1 LQGERWYMTRNRLSR
16 LHHPVGRT
24 AEGQVTPQKWCNFG
38 AGSLYLLKLFS
49 ESVGR
54 QFDLPEYLS
63 NQRTGKVSSRMV
75 RQGSRSAVEVAV
87 KHVAALLSHALKPQ
101 IQKHLLHCP
110 EVNNGQSVHTDTS
123 IC

>member
-1 LQGERWYMTRNRLSR
+1 MVHAPEPPVAR
-16 LHHPVGRT
+16 LHHPVGRA

-54 QFDLPEYLS
+54 KFNLSKYLP
-63 NQRTGKVSSRMV
+63 NQRAGKVSSGMV
-75 RQGSRSAVEVAV
+75 RQGGRSAVGVAV

-101 IQKHLLHCP
+101 VQKHLLHCP
-110 EVNNGQSVHTDTS
+110 EVDNGQSVHTDTS